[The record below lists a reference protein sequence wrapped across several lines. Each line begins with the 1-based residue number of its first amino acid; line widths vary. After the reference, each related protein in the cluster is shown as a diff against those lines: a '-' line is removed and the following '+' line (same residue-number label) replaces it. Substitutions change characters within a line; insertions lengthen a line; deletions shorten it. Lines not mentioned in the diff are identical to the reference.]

1 MMTEND
7 VLGFDPSQLTVF
19 NQSQQKTQVSDPLI
33 YRPRPADSTS
43 EDGIYRATIKVIYN
57 PFDLKNSV
65 VEQQAYSMQ
74 DEKGWF
80 QAVSSL
86 TVNDTSCPIFTAWK
100 KCRYAEE
107 GSALWKQQ
115 ASKEQ
120 GGNQIFDKRFTRYV
134 TIQVLEDENK
144 PENVGKYLFW
154 KLPKSIWDIINA
166 KMNPSDVK
174 KASVPVMDFLFGRA
188 IELEVIPGPGKPGD
202 ERYTRETK
210 YAGEF
215 SDEVVSCINPDSSP
229 MLNDDEQEIL
239 DTYVSKMNKVW
250 KSKDPEARAQMLDEI
265 NRDSNTAELKKIYKK
280 VLDNIKQSCPNLK
293 EHLGYKEWSD
303 ELKARV
309 NAWINVVLSGNNPA
323 TANEAPVVVKEEE
336 TPATTH
342 GGNTNAFDTPFAGTT
357 DDDDDLPF

>member
-1 MMTEND
+1 M
-7 VLGFDPSQLTVF
+7 
-19 NQSQQKTQVSDPLI
+19 
-33 YRPRPADSTS
+33 A
-43 EDGIYRATIKVIYN
+43 
-57 PFDLKNSV
+57 SV
-65 VEQQAYSMQ
+65 KS
-74 DEKGWF
+74 

-86 TVNDTSCPIFTAWK
+86 TINDTSCPIFTAWK

-166 KMNPSDVK
+166 KMNPSDAK

-239 DTYVSKMNKVW
+239 LNDCIEQFISALFTSLLDHKDDIWEKIIENK
-250 KSKDPEARAQMLDEI
+250 
-265 NRDSNTAELKKIYKK
+265 Y
-280 VLDNIKQSCPNLK
+280 
-293 EHLGYKEWSD
+293 
-303 ELKARV
+303 
-309 NAWINVVLSGNNPA
+309 
-323 TANEAPVVVKEEE
+323 
-336 TPATTH
+336 H
-342 GGNTNAFDTPFAGTT
+342 GIE
-357 DDDDDLPF
+357 